1 MCAVDGARVA
11 AYRGRMTRVKL
22 HALTTRLPE
31 LLDRVKQGEEVTIL
45 ERGKPVAKL
54 VTYPQHRRNYRA
66 IVGCWH
72 GRVDLSGADE
82 DDKAIYRKLGML
94 T

>member
-1 MCAVDGARVA
+1 
-11 AYRGRMTRVKL
+11 MTRVNVQGAKV
-22 HALTTRLPE
+22 RLQE
-31 LLDRVKQGEEVTIL
+31 LLDRVKQGEEVAII

-54 VTYPQHRRNYRA
+54 VTYPQHRRNYRS

-82 DDKAIYRKLGML
+82 ADKVIYRKLGMID
-94 T
+94 